1 MKDLS
6 KLLVLCA
13 VVLVGLVVVASV
25 PDTSSTA
32 LASKEMYKAA
42 KDLFGKDVKG
52 CKHCHVKA
60 LPKEDSHDNNEV
72 GDWLVQQK
80 EERGAEEID
89 VAWLEDYPAS
99 H

>member
-6 KLLVLCA
+6 KFLVLCG
-13 VVLVGLVVVASV
+13 VVLVGLVMVASV

-32 LASKEMYKAA
+32 LATKDMYKAA

-52 CKHCHVKA
+52 CKHCHLKA
-60 LPKEDSHDNNEV
+60 LPTDASHENNEV
-72 GDWLVQQK
+72 GDWLVQQQ

-89 VAWLEDYPAS
+89 VAWLEDYPSS